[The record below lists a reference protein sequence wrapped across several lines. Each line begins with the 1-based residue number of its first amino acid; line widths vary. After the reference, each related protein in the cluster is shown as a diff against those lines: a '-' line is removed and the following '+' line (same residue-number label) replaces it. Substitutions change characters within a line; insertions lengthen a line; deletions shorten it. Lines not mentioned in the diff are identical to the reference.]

1 MQEYYGEVMDMAL
14 EEISLYT
21 DEMEE
26 LNSVLDH
33 YSNILE
39 LVGKQEDYAT
49 KGKVLQSKAANLRN
63 EMQVQQKLYEK
74 SNAEAEDW
82 AAKMATA
89 IEGSNEYETYKKNW
103 IAAQEAA
110 NEAQENMLSKTEEW
124 AEAMKAV
131 IENELAG
138 LAKTMEESLTGGTS
152 FDELL
157 TSMERRSSLQE
168 EYLTTTNQIYET
180 NKLMRQAQQ
189 EIDKTTNSVAKRKL
203 ANFINETE

>member
-1 MQEYYGEVMDMAL
+1 
-14 EEISLYT
+14 
-21 DEMEE
+21 
-26 LNSVLDH
+26 
-33 YSNILE
+33 
-39 LVGKQEDYAT
+39 
-49 KGKVLQSKAANLRN
+49 
-63 EMQVQQKLYEK
+63 MQVQQELYEK
-74 SNAEAEDW
+74 SNAEAEKW

-89 IEGSNEYETYKKNW
+89 TEGSNAYETYKKNW

-131 IENELAG
+131 VENELAG

-203 ANFINETE
+203 ANFISETE

>member
-1 MQEYYGEVMDMAL
+1 MEMAL
-14 EEISLYT
+14 EEIALYT

-49 KGKVLQSKAANLRN
+49 KGKVLNAKATNLRN
-63 EMQVQQKLYEK
+63 EMQVQQELYEK
-74 SNAEAEDW
+74 SNAEAEKW
-82 AAKMATA
+82 ASKMATA
-89 IEGSNEYETYKKNW
+89 VEGSNEYETYKKNW

-110 NEAQENMLSKTEEW
+110 NEAQDAMLSKTEEW

-131 IENELAG
+131 VENELAG

-168 EYLTTTNQIYET
+168 EYLTTTN
-180 NKLMRQAQQ
+180 
-189 EIDKTTNSVAKRKL
+189 
-203 ANFINETE
+203 